1 MESFLIERI
10 IVGLSANE
18 NIKVRPSKIVAGL
31 EADKTNEFL
40 QAIGK
45 AIERKIS
52 SNEAV
57 AAVKDGAS
65 AETTKPVKAAAKS
78 KTEKSKETAH
88 TGSLTKK
95 TSIDSNKKAE
105 NKTKTAT
112 KVDGKNTTESK
123 KSKPKVAKQSSVSK
137 DDGQSK
143 SKKAE
148 EPVMRTEKNPEPVH
162 DGKDGKEEENAV
174 SR

>member
-1 MESFLIERI
+1 MILRF
-10 IVGLSANE
+10 IVELSANE

-52 SNEAV
+52 STEAV

-65 AETTKPVKAAAKS
+65 AETVKPVKAVGKS
-78 KTEKSKETAH
+78 KTEKSKETAQ
-88 TGSLTKK
+88 LTRK

-105 NKTKTAT
+105 NKTKTGT

-137 DDGQSK
+137 DDGQ
-143 SKKAE
+143 KKPKKTE
-148 EPVMRTEKNPEPVH
+148 EPVMRTETVSEQIH
-162 DGKDGKEEENAV
+162 DGKDDEKEEQAV